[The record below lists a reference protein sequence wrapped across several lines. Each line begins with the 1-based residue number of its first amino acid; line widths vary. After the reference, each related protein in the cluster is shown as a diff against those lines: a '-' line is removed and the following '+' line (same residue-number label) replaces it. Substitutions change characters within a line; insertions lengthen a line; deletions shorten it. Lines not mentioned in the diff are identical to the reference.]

1 MTTIGSTSYY
11 GLTLKTYIEGLWS
24 ESSDKA
30 AGGVAKDV
38 GSPSASSAVGNLSVS
53 EVEAVSQALDAGN
66 HGDTDTFIYDKTGKL
81 AEPAHKPKVYD
92 PASHFKS
99 VHEENQFV
107 RDATSEELAE
117 VYAPETVTSI
127 LSARET
133 RDEAAE
139 VTRQMMARM
148 KRENP
153 EFVANSFKGQAQDIV
168 GRIKQTVEQ
177 LNMYQERVNST
188 HDKPA
193 WLQALNESWVERF
206 KGNLLD
212 LFDGLNSIVSV
223 SGDLVKQRDDGTF
236 TLSNFSL
243 SYDGVVFLQH
253 QE

>member
-11 GLTLKTYIEGLWS
+11 GLTLKTCIEGLRS

-38 GSPSASSAVGNLSVS
+38 GSPAASSASGNLSVS
-53 EVEAVSQALDAGN
+53 EVEAVSQALDAGD
-66 HGDTDTFIYDKTGKL
+66 HDDTDSFIYNRAGKL
-81 AEPAHKPKVYD
+81 AEPSTEKPG
-92 PASHFKS
+92 PTGAQFKS
-99 VHEENQFV
+99 VHEENQFWLN
-107 RDATSEELAE
+107 ATPEELAE
-117 VYAPETVTSI
+117 VYAPDTVASI
-127 LSARET
+127 LRQRET

-212 LFDGLNSIVSV
+212 LSEGLNSIVSV
-223 SGDLVKQRDDGTF
+223 SGDLVKQRDDGTYA
-236 TLSNFSL
+236 LSNFSL

>member
-1 MTTIGSTSYY
+1 
-11 GLTLKTYIEGLWS
+11 
-24 ESSDKA
+24 
-30 AGGVAKDV
+30 
-38 GSPSASSAVGNLSVS
+38 
-53 EVEAVSQALDAGN
+53 
-66 HGDTDTFIYDKTGKL
+66 
-81 AEPAHKPKVYD
+81 
-92 PASHFKS
+92 

-117 VYAPETVTSI
+117 VYAPETVASI

-212 LFDGLNSIVSV
+212 LSEGLNSIVSV

-243 SYDGVVFLQH
+243 SYDGVGFLQH